1 VYNKW
6 PYKIGN
12 INDLLTFY
20 IGYFKSILKPV
31 FLDPLDNR
39 RSAEEA
45 TYIFFLDFLDECQG
59 RSLILFHSEHYYN
72 ILIYA
77 DGGIV
82 TLEGRTLILE
92 DTLII
97 ILHCS

>member
-1 VYNKW
+1 MYNKC
-6 PYKIGN
+6 PYKISN

-45 TYIFFLDFLDECQG
+45 AYIFFLDFLD
-59 RSLILFHSEHYYN
+59 HS
-72 ILIYA
+72 
-77 DGGIV
+77 
-82 TLEGRTLILE
+82 
-92 DTLII
+92 
-97 ILHCS
+97 